1 MLRPYQMPSKENKMI
16 DLDNISSY
24 KELDPD
30 DMLGRIGEL
39 PIQCRDA
46 WANAQSLAIPESY
59 RRANKVIILGMGGS
73 AIGGAL
79 LNDLVRFECAV
90 PILLNRDYTV
100 PACVDGQTLA
110 IASSYSGNTEETLIS
125 LEQAIRQ
132 GAMLLAVT
140 TGGKLAE
147 RAREL
152 DIPLLLFAYKAMPR
166 AALGHSL
173 ILLLGVLCK
182 LGLVP
187 DKSADLDEAIAVM
200 EKWQGEIEES
210 MPLEKNAAKQLAKKL
225 HGKLPVVYGA
235 NYLSEVARRWKGQFN
250 ENSKNWS
257 FFEQFP
263 ELNHN
268 AVLGYRWPEDLAEKI
283 VVIFLSSALDHPRN
297 RVRIQVT
304 QEILAQRGVAHQV
317 VEARGNSPLA
327 QMLSIIHFGDYV
339 SYYLA
344 LLNGTDPS
352 TVDTISYLKKRMAEY
367 P

>member
-1 MLRPYQMPSKENKMI
+1 MI
-16 DLDNISSY
+16 DLDKISSY
-24 KELDPD
+24 KALDPD

-39 PIQCRDA
+39 PRQCRDA
-46 WANAQSLAIPESY
+46 WANAQRLTTPESY
-59 RRANKVIILGMGGS
+59 RQANKIIILGMGGS

-79 LNDLVRFECAV
+79 LSDLVRFECAV
-90 PILLNRDYTV
+90 PILVNRDYTI
-100 PACVDGQTLA
+100 PACVDAQTLA

-125 LEQAIRQ
+125 LEQAVKQ
-132 GAMLLAVT
+132 GAMLLAVA
-140 TGGKLAE
+140 TGGKLTQ

-152 DIPLLLFAYKAMPR
+152 KAPLLLFDYKAMPR

-200 EKWQGEIEES
+200 EEWQMEIKETV
-210 MPLEKNAAKQLAKKL
+210 PLERNTAKQLATKL
-225 HGKLPVVYGA
+225 HGKLPVIYAA
-235 NYLSEVARRWKGQFN
+235 NYLGEVARRWKGQFN
-250 ENSKNWS
+250 ENSKTWS

-268 AVLGYRWPEDLAEKI
+268 AVVGYEWPADLAAKI
-283 VVIFLSSALDHPRN
+283 VVILLSSALDHPRN

-304 QEILAQRGVAHQV
+304 QEILARQGVPHQV
-317 VEARGNSPLA
+317 VEARGKSPLA
-327 QMLSIIHFGDYV
+327 QMLSVIHFGDYV

-344 LLNGTDPS
+344 LLNGADPS
-352 TVDTISYLKKRMAEY
+352 TVDTISYLKKRLAEY